1 MTSGEPEPPA
11 TKAIPPETFDSF
23 LNTSRI
29 GFVYADPDGKI
40 TCVNA
45 HFAKW
50 LKIETDALIGSS
62 ISDHLP
68 LSGKVYYQTHL
79 APLLKM
85 QGYFDEVALELAPS
99 DGVRI
104 PVLVSGIE
112 HADEA
117 GAPQFI
123 RLAFVP
129 SIERRKYERN
139 LVFAKTSAAADAAR
153 LRQLNAELD
162 GKISE
167 ERETAALRE
176 QFIAVLGHD
185 LRNPLAAIDGAL
197 RLIRKTP
204 LNDRAAS
211 IAEMVQMSVARMAS
225 LIDDVMDLARGRLG
239 GGLELKKSTANLTP
253 VLEHAVEELRIAW
266 PGREIQT
273 SFTLPRPV
281 SCDPKRL
288 AQLLSNLLAN
298 AITHGASEGPI
309 LVRASEDG
317 DCFELSIINTGE
329 PIPSAALERLFQPF
343 TREDV
348 RPNQQGLGLGLYIAS
363 QIAIAHRGN
372 LAVESSEAETKF
384 SLRFPLS

>member
-1 MTSGEPEPPA
+1 MTSAVPESPA
-11 TKAIPPETFDSF
+11 TKATPPETFESF
-23 LNTSRI
+23 LNTSRV
-29 GFVYADPDGKI
+29 GYVYADPDGII

-50 LKIETDALIGSS
+50 LKVETDALIGSS
-62 ISDHLP
+62 ISDHFP
-68 LSGKVYYQTHL
+68 ISGKVYFQTHL

-85 QGYFDEVALELAPS
+85 QGHFDEVALELVPS
-99 DGVRI
+99 DGVRV
-104 PVLVSGIE
+104 PVLVSGVE
-112 HADEA
+112 HVDEA

-139 LVFAKTSAAADAAR
+139 LVLAKTSAAADAAR

-167 ERETAALRE
+167 ARETAALRE

-204 LNDRAAS
+204 LNERATN
-211 IAEMVQMSVARMAS
+211 ITEMVQMSVARMAS
-225 LIDDVMDLARGRLG
+225 LIDDVMDFARGRLG
-239 GGLELKKSTANLTP
+239 GGLELKKTKTDLAP

-266 PGREIQT
+266 PDREIQT
-273 SFTLPRPV
+273 SFVLPNPIV
-281 SCDPKRL
+281 CDSKRV

-298 AITHGASEGPI
+298 AVTHGASDGAI
-309 LVRASEDG
+309 LVRAFEDEE
-317 DCFELSIINTGE
+317 CFELSISNKGE
-329 PIPSAALERLFQPF
+329 PIPPAALERLFQPF

-348 RPNQQGLGLGLYIAS
+348 RPSQQGLGLGLYIAS
-363 QIAIAHRGN
+363 QIAIAHRGH
-372 LAVESSEAETKF
+372 LTVASSEVETRF
-384 SLRFPLS
+384 TLRFPLA